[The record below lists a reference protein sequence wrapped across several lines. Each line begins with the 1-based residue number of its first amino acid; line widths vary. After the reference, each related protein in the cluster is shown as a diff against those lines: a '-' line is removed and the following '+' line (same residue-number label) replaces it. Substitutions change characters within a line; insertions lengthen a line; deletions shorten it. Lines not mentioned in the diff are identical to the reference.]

1 MNQDVLDYDAGL
13 TSIELEVVA
22 TDRSGNVSE
31 SAMVTVTV
39 NNLADEASEQPVVVE
54 EPEKKKSSSGSLAW
68 LTLLAA
74 PFAFMRRRKQK

>member
-54 EPEKKKSSSGSLAW
+54 EPKKKSSSGSLAW

>member
-1 MNQDVLDYDAGL
+1 MSEAVTITIAVTQDPAED
-13 TSIELEVVA
+13 VVA
-22 TDRSGNVSE
+22 
-31 SAMVTVTV
+31 
-39 NNLADEASEQPVVVE
+39 E